1 MENCARHDTDL
12 RLDRKCNITILCVMY
27 EKEAHQKLSDS
38 ITFFG
43 QVSVSRILSCA
54 PSPAHKFVGTSD
66 TNRFLGKVEL

>member
-1 MENCARHDTDL
+1 
-12 RLDRKCNITILCVMY
+12 MY

-66 TNRFLGKVEL
+66 TNRFWGKVEL